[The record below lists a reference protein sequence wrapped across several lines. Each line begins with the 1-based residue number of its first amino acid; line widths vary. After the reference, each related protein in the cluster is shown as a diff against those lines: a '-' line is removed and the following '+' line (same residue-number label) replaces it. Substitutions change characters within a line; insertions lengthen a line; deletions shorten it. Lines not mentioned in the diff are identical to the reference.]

1 MALNLSSFIYFS
13 TLFLFIG
20 LYATQSCNQYISIW
34 IVQSVVHQSDQK

>member
-13 TLFLFIG
+13 TLFLFM
-20 LYATQSCNQYISIW
+20 YATQSCNQYISIW